1 METGRDNII
10 YSYLEEANNIILLIY
25 LFCTFV
31 EHEKW
36 EK

>member
-10 YSYLEEANNIILLIY
+10 CSYLEEANSIILLIY

-31 EHEKW
+31 EDEKW